1 MNCLDT
7 NALIDYL
14 EGEPAIAAYL
24 EASQQPYFAPTI
36 ALHEVFVGAAR
47 LQGVAGVDSA
57 REDLDWLEPVPL
69 TVDSAAE
76 AARIDA
82 ELHSDGTPIGALDT
96 LIAGVVR
103 ETGGTIV
110 TADSHFDQVDDLAT
124 VNYRELDDG

>member
-24 EASQQPYFAPTI
+24 EISQQPYFAPTI

-47 LQGVAGVDSA
+47 LQGADGVDSA
-57 REDLDWLEPVPL
+57 REDLDWLEPLPL
-69 TVDSAAE
+69 TVDGAAE

-103 ETGGTIV
+103 EAGGTIV

-124 VNYRELDDG
+124 VNYREFGK